1 MTDLRC
7 WQVGIQY
14 LCRMTKH
21 VVIIG
26 GGASGFFCAIQAA
39 TCYPEAQIT
48 LLEKHS
54 QVLQKVKVSGGGRC
68 NVTHTCSRLSDFL
81 NNYPRGS
88 KFLKKAFAHFGPQDT
103 VQWFEQR
110 GVKLNTEA
118 DGRMF
123 PHSNQSQ
130 EIINLLL
137 REAELKKIQV
147 RLKSPVT
154 GLRRENNFW
163 VVEIGQ
169 QQLKADAVFV
179 ATGGMNQAA
188 HYGWLKQLGHT
199 VIDPIPSLFTFNIPD
214 TGLHALSGLSVDE
227 AEVRISGSGLQARG
241 PLLITHWG
249 LSGPA
254 VLRLS
259 AFGAEYLFSKQ
270 YRAEVMINWLAEAE
284 HALRARWP
292 QIRQEKSQTLLGTKN
307 PFSLPQRLWLYLL
320 YHAGISEDTRWS
332 ELPAKAQNKLIHML
346 CSQTLSLQGKT
357 TFKEEFVICGGVD
370 LQEIHPETMESKLLP
385 GLFFGGEVMH
395 VDGVTGGFNFQH
407 AWTSAYLAGS
417 AILKT

>member
-1 MTDLRC
+1 ML
-7 WQVGIQY
+7 
-14 LCRMTKH
+14 KN

-39 TCYPEAQIT
+39 TCYPQAQIT
-48 LLEKHS
+48 LLEKQS

-68 NVTHTCSRLSDFL
+68 NVTHSCSRLSEFL
-81 NNYPRGS
+81 TNYPRGS

-103 VQWFEQR
+103 VQWFEDR
-110 GVKLNTEA
+110 GVKLKTEA
-118 DGRMF
+118 DGRIF
-123 PHSNQSQ
+123 PQSDQSQ
-130 EIINLLL
+130 EIIHLLL

-147 RLKSPVT
+147 RLKSAVT
-154 GLRRENNFW
+154 GLHRENNYW
-163 VVEIGQ
+163 IVELGQ
-169 QQLKADAVFV
+169 QHLKADAVFV

-188 HYGWLKQLGHT
+188 HYSWLKQLGHH

-214 TGLHALSGLSVDE
+214 TALHALSGLSVDE
-227 AEVRISGSGLQARG
+227 AEIRISGSGLLARG

-259 AFGAEYLFSKQ
+259 AFGAEHLFTNH

-284 HALRARWP
+284 HNLRARWP
-292 QIRQEKSQTLLGTKN
+292 QIRQEKSQTTLGSKS
-307 PFSLPQRLWLYLL
+307 PFALPQRLWIYLL
-320 YHAGISEDTRWS
+320 HQAGISEHTRWS
-332 ELPAKAQNKLIHML
+332 ELPAKEQNKLIHFL
-346 CSQTLSLQGKT
+346 CAQTLTLHGKT
-357 TFKEEFVICGGVD
+357 TFKEEFVTCGGVD
-370 LQEIHPETMESKLLP
+370 LQEIHPETMESKLFP
-385 GLFFGGEVMH
+385 GLFFGGEVLN

-417 AILKT
+417 NILKQQYLNA